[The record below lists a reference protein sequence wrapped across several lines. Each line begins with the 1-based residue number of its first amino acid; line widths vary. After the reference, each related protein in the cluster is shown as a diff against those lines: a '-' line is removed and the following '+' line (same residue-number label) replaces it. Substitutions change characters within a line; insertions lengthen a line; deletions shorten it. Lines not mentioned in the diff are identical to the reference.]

1 MMHSPLLSVK
11 DLTISL
17 QAAGG
22 QGITITDSVSFSV
35 NAGETLCV
43 VGESGSG
50 KTITLMG
57 VLGLLNMSAF
67 RLQGS
72 ARFKGVE
79 ILNMSQSA
87 LRRIR
92 GRDIALIPQDPMMAL
107 TPVRTIGSQLV
118 EQMRSHGD
126 ISRAAAR
133 RRAIEL
139 LDEVGIVDPSGAFD
153 CFPHQLSGGMR
164 QRVVIAAALSCNP
177 SLIIADEP
185 TTALDVTVQ
194 AQILDLLDRLS
205 RDLGLAVVLVTHDMG
220 IVAEMADRVLIM
232 YGGRVVE
239 RGARHEIFA
248 DPWHPYT
255 RGLLASIPSLDDA
268 RPERLLSIPGTP
280 PQPGSWPPGCVFA
293 PRCSASTPACLQ
305 PPPRHAKG
313 GREAYCVIGPHD
325 PDPNL
330 AGPIRSIAENL
341 QT

>member
-1 MMHSPLLSVK
+1 MTTPPLLEVR

-17 QAAGG
+17 RTPDG
-22 QGITITDSVSFSV
+22 QGIKVTERVSFGV
-35 NAGETLCV
+35 GEGETVCV

-57 VLGLLNMSAF
+57 VLGLLNGAVF

-72 ARFKGVE
+72 VRFRGDE
-79 ILNMSQSA
+79 ILNRPQSA

-92 GRDIALIPQDPMMAL
+92 GREIALIPQDPTTAL
-107 TPVRTIGSQLV
+107 TPVRTVGSQIV
-118 EQMRSHGD
+118 EQMRSHGN
-126 ISRAAAR
+126 ISRDAAR

-194 AQILDLLDRLS
+194 AQILDLLGRLS
-205 RDLGLAVVLVTHDMG
+205 RNLGLAIVLVTHDMG

-239 RGARHEIFA
+239 RGARDEIFS

-255 RGLLASIPSLDDA
+255 AGLLASIPPLDGA
-268 RPERLLSIPGTP
+268 RAERLPSIPGTP
-280 PQPGSWPPGCVFA
+280 PQPGNWPSGCVFA
-293 PRCSASTPACLQ
+293 PRCALRTSACMQ
-305 PPPRHAKG
+305 PPPRHSAG
-313 GREAYCVIGPHD
+313 GREAYCVIEPRD
-325 PDPNL
+325 RRPVR
-330 AGPIRSIAENL
+330 AGTSRDIAVDF